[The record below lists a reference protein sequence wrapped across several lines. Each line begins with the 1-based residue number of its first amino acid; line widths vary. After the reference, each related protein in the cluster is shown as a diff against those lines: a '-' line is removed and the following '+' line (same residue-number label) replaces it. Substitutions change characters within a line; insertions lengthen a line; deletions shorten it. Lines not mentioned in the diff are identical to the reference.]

1 MVTYQRSYEGTAVST
16 HIADTPDSAA
26 GFEARVR
33 ANQDRLASNLR
44 PEYDYI
50 VCGAGSSGSVVA
62 RRLAEN
68 PDASVLLLEA
78 GGDDEA
84 PNVRTADLWPTNLGS
99 ERDWGFEALP
109 HPAVNGRALPLSMGK
124 VLGGGSSINVMVWAR
139 GHQTDWDDFAA
150 AAGDPAWNYDSVL
163 DIYRRIEDWQGAP
176 DPKYRGTG
184 GPVFVRPAPDP
195 RSLAGAVVE
204 GAGAVG
210 IPRYESPNGPM
221 MEAPAGA
228 ALSEVRVLGDG
239 QRQSMFRSYTFPF
252 MDRPNLT
259 VLTHALV
266 RRLTFE
272 ANRVTGVEILH
283 RGRLRHVRVGAEVVL
298 SLGTVHTPKV
308 LMQSGVGD
316 AQELDRVGI
325 PVRQHLPG
333 VGRNLQD
340 HIGFDCMWEF
350 NEPAPPD
357 AMSGAT
363 VYWRSRSE
371 LDNPDLFFCQI
382 AALHATP
389 ENTARFGVPDAGWV
403 LFGAVARPL
412 SRGQLRLTGADPDDA
427 IQIEAN
433 ALSHPD
439 DLRAAIACVETMRA
453 IGNSAPLR
461 PFVKRE
467 VMPGNLEGAELET
480 YIRNA
485 ASTYWHM
492 VGTAKM
498 GRDPMSVVDANLKVY
513 GIDNLRVADASIMP
527 RITTGNPMAACVII
541 GERAAEAIRSE
552 HHPANANAAAV

>member
-1 MVTYQRSYEGTAVST
+1 VST
-16 HIADTPDSAA
+16 HIADAPDSAA

-44 PEYDYI
+44 PEYDFI

-68 PDASVLLLEA
+68 PDVSVLLLEA

-109 HPAVNGRALPLSMGK
+109 DPAVNGRALPLSMGK

-150 AAGDPAWNYDSVL
+150 AVGDPAWNYDSVL

-176 DPKYRGTG
+176 DPRYRGTG

-210 IPRYESPNGPM
+210 IPRFESPNGPM

-239 QRQSMFRSYTFPF
+239 QRQSVFRSYTYPV

-266 RRLTFE
+266 RRVTFE
-272 ANRVTGVEILH
+272 VNRVTGVEILH
-283 RGRLRHVRVGAEVVL
+283 RGGLRHVRVGAEVVL

-316 AQELDRVGI
+316 AQELDRVGL
-325 PVRQHLPG
+325 PVRQDLPG

-350 NEPAPPD
+350 NEPTPPD

-371 LDNPDLFFCQI
+371 LDNPDLFLCQM

-389 ENTARFGVPDAGWV
+389 ENMARFGTPEAGWV
-403 LFGAVARPL
+403 LFGAVARPY
-412 SRGQLRLTGADPDDA
+412 SRGHLRLTGADPDDA

-467 VMPGNLEGAELET
+467 VMPGNLKGAELET

-527 RITTGNPMAACVII
+527 RITTGNPMAPCVII
-541 GERAAEAIRSE
+541 GERAAEAIASE
-552 HHPANANAAAV
+552 HHPVNVNAAGV